1 MKTGELIDLLANG
14 AGHAPRVYPVLRLA
28 PSIAIGVL
36 AAALLS
42 IGLLGLV
49 PQHMLGSPAL
59 WIKLVYAGSL
69 AAAACWL
76 VARLALPLSHTRAP
90 GAALAVVVG
99 GMALLGLV
107 ALLAAA
113 PGERLDALLGRSWWR
128 CPLIIPSVSLPAL
141 GVTLFTLRGLAPT
154 RLREAGL
161 AAGLLAGALGAI
173 GYSLHCAE
181 ESLAFVALWYSLGIL
196 ATGAL
201 GALLGPRTLRW

>member
-1 MKTGELIDLLANG
+1 MKTNQLIDLLAHG
-14 AGHAPRVYPVLRLA
+14 AGQAPVFNPALRLTPA
-28 PSIAIGVL
+28 AGAGLL

-49 PQHMLGSPAL
+49 PEHMFSTPAF
-59 WIKLVYAGSL
+59 WIKLGYAGSL
-69 AAAACWL
+69 AAGAGWL
-76 VARLALPLSHTRAP
+76 AARLARPLSDTRAP
-90 GAALAVVVG
+90 YATIVAVLG
-99 GMALLGLV
+99 CMALLGLV